1 MVKLLQFHE
10 ISGSLFLLRQWS
22 EDGVW
27 TTPDPPFSI
36 DESQSQWVFT
46 VHLSLRIFSS
56 INSVMNFLQRW
67 VQNHYGSQ
75 ILILFRFYHYIYS
88 QITIIFFWFLDFRT
102 LIDLLTHQLRQED
115 PVLFRLYLHFIAEAK
130 KGPRNSIR
138 IFSINFS
145 YELSSTVGQIK
156 LQGNYFKT
164 ERNDKVLKSVKIW
177 LSQ

>member
-67 VQNHYGSQ
+67 VQNHYESQ

-88 QITIIFFWFLDFRT
+88 QNTIIFFWFLEFWT
-102 LIDLLTHQLRQED
+102 LIDFLIHQLRQED
-115 PVLFRLYLHFIAEAK
+115 LVLFRLYLHFIAEAK

-145 YELSSTVGQIK
+145 YEISSTVCCYY
-156 LQGNYFKT
+156 LDF
-164 ERNDKVLKSVKIW
+164 
-177 LSQ
+177 